1 MLALLIFSHYFTK
14 AYSYGP
20 NTYLTDAVPMG
31 DSILLTLT
39 DGSGRT
45 YAVSLDSLGRV
56 DTALLTGTATIHD
69 LRPAPGEDVWG
80 ITDSTVAHFYGSYVV
95 EFSFGAVDTI
105 LSFQPFGGSDLL
117 LLGFR
122 GGMWQEYR
130 LLTRVDSNLT
140 KYRISGITPDPNYLM
155 GDVVAY
161 DGDSSFIVAIVED
174 SATFHVFRVDRDGTT
189 LSLEWAKQ
197 ITLNGGRRLSP
208 ATMRVL
214 PLTGGYVVVGY
225 TIVSSGGTGWGYTLF
240 NGDGRV
246 LRSLELYPT
255 SYGSENHYL
264 RGIVSLGGGRFA
276 LYGSVSIPSP
286 KGALVI
292 LDTSGTIYESYAIT
306 SAYDITALWR
316 NPYGYAL
323 FGNDSSYGAIFSRQS
338 PEFGP
343 CDTVFVPFTVVS
355 SGSASGSSIT
365 LFSSITSSTV
375 SVYAH
380 SFSSVPSPSVSVVC
394 STATFVDTIPPQVYS
409 TYPPD
414 SATDVPDTTTI
425 TITFTEPIDTA
436 TFNPATVSVSPVD
449 SYDPFCVSSMTCKIT
464 HTPFAAG
471 TTITVSLNS
480 GITDTAGNGLVPYT
494 FSFRTA
500 SLLPSGSLYVALT
513 SPDSGEINVPLNANI
528 GVWFSDRVR
537 TSTVNENSINI
548 RGWDGYS
555 IRTYSFS
562 VTCPTDLFCVLDPS
576 PLFRPSEVVTVEF
589 TDSIKAQAGGGSLT
603 PKIITFRTQELDTLR
618 PVVVFTIPDSGA
630 TGVPT
635 NTNVGVQFSRDMD
648 TTTIAGNLTITG
660 SISGTHGYSYHCPTA
675 DYCTIDPYPDFSVG
689 EEVQVEFTDDILDTD
704 GRRLVPRTVTF
715 TVGGGEDN
723 TPPTVNI
730 ISPPND
736 TIELYNSGEV
746 IRAYVS
752 DPGGIQRVDWVL
764 LDRTYSKPTDC
775 DGSLYTDPDTS
786 CLAMPNVPSGI
797 YLLKAFAY
805 DRSSNIGYDSVW
817 VAFNDTVRPY
827 ILLTEPSDG
836 DVGVSPH
843 TDIRLVFSEDMDTAT
858 FGSIRISVGSDTYA
872 YDHLWESRSILR
884 LNPSSP
890 FPYDSVVKVEV
901 SSFADLSGNTML
913 PDSFSFR
920 IVSNASVSATII
932 SVSPDTV
939 YVGSGDSVE
948 VVGVVLSTYPIT
960 GAEVILDGDTSLR
973 MLAID
978 GGYDEVEETVAVK
991 IYTEKEGVHTVV
1003 IRGHNAYDYGVS
1015 PAANFYVL
1023 KVPFLSKDNVV
1034 VYPNPTKG
1042 RAKVRFVLGDD
1053 AYATVEVFDLKARK
1067 VFSVSRMFKGFTRH
1081 EIVLPQLPPG
1091 LYLLRIRARGQKVE
1105 RWFSVVR

>member
-1 MLALLIFSHYFTK
+1 MLVLMIFSQYFTK

-31 DSILLTLT
+31 DNILLTLT

-56 DTALLTGTATIHD
+56 DTALLTGTATIRD
-69 LRPAPGEDVWG
+69 LRPAPGGDVWG
-80 ITDSTVAHFYGSYVV
+80 ITDSTVAHFFSSYVV
-95 EFSFGAVDTI
+95 EIAFGAVDTPI
-105 LSFQPFGGSDLL
+105 SFQPFGGSNLL

-130 LLTRVDSNLT
+130 LLARVDSSRAT
-140 KYRISGITPDPNYLM
+140 YRVLGITPDPDYLM
-155 GDVVAY
+155 GDVAAY
-161 DGDSSFIVAIVED
+161 EGDSSFIVAVAED
-174 SATFHVFRVDRDGTT
+174 STTFYVFKVERDGTT
-189 LSLEWAKQ
+189 LSVEWARQ
-197 ITLNGGRRLSP
+197 ISLSGGRRLFSG
-208 ATMRVL
+208 TMRVVPL
-214 PLTGGYVVVGY
+214 PDGYIVVAHTV
-225 TIVSSGGTGWGYTLF
+225 VDSGRARWGYALL
-240 NGDGRV
+240 NGDGNL
-246 LRSLELYPT
+246 LRALELYPI
-255 SYGSENHYL
+255 SYRDLNHYL
-264 RGIVSLGGGRFA
+264 RGVVGLGGGKFA
-276 LYGSVSIPSP
+276 LYGSVSMPSS
-286 KGALVI
+286 KGAVVVV
-292 LDTSGTIYESYAIT
+292 DTSGSIEVSYAIT
-306 SAYDITALWR
+306 STYNVAVLWGE
-316 NPYGYAL
+316 PYGYAL
-323 FGNDSSYGAIFSRQS
+323 FGNDSSDGAIFSRQS

-343 CDTVFVPFTVVS
+343 CDTAFVPFAVVS
-355 SGSASGSSIT
+355 YGSASGSSVS
-365 LFSSITSSTV
+365 LFSPMTSSTI
-375 SVYAH
+375 SIH
-380 SFSSVPSPSVSVVC
+380 IRSFSSAPPPSVSVVC
-394 STATFVDTIPPQVYS
+394 STATSVDTIPPQVYS

-436 TFNPATVSVSPVD
+436 TFNLATVSVSPVD

-500 SLLPSGSLYVALT
+500 SLLPAGSLYVALT

-537 TSTVNENSINI
+537 TSTVNDGSIHI
-548 RGWDGYS
+548 RGWDGHS

-603 PKIITFRTQELDTLR
+603 PKVITFRTQELDTLR

-648 TTTIAGNLTITG
+648 TTTLAGNLTVTG

-675 DYCTIDPYPDFSVG
+675 DYCTIDPYPDFAVG

-723 TPPTVNI
+723 TPPTVSI

-736 TIELYNSGEV
+736 TIELYNAGEV

-764 LDRTYSKPTDC
+764 LDRTYSKPTNC
-775 DGSLYTDPDTS
+775 NGSLYTDPDTS
-786 CLAMPNVPSGI
+786 CLAMPDVPSGI

-817 VAFNDTVRPY
+817 VVFNDTVRPY
-827 ILLTEPSDG
+827 LLLTEPSDG

-843 TDIRLVFSEDMDTAT
+843 TDIRLVFSENMDTAT
-858 FGSIRISVGSDTYA
+858 FGSIRIRVGSDTYA

-884 LNPSSP
+884 LDPSSP

-960 GAEVILDGDTSLR
+960 GAEVLLDGDTSLE

-1042 RAKVRFVLGDD
+1042 KAKVRFVLGDD

-1067 VFSVSRMFKGFTRH
+1067 VFSVSRMFKGFVRH

-1091 LYLLRIRARGQKVE
+1091 LYLLRVRARGQKVE